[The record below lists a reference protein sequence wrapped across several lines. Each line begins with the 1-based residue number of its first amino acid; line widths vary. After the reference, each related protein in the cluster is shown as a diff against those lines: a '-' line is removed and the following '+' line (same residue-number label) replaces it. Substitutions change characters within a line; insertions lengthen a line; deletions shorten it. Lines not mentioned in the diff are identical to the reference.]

1 MLDLKRA
8 AKTAFVYFAGSVL
21 SKLVIF
27 LLFPLY
33 TVYLSPVQYGNYD
46 LVCSIINLV
55 APIAFMQVWD
65 ALFRFS
71 FDSEETEDKYALISN
86 SVGICLFGIVLYMF
100 LLGITQFFLHFSYF
114 SYIVIYGL
122 TIAFQYVYSYSA
134 RVFLNNTLYVFS
146 GVLNTIVSV
155 ILNVIL
161 IVYFHWDINALYFS
175 SIVGILLQILVIEWR
190 IRLIKNFTISAI
202 NFKTIVKMVK
212 FSIPLCIATVSYW
225 LLSGYSRIIINHY
238 VGEYE
243 TGLYA
248 VANRLASIVTVVLSI
263 FQFAWNEA
271 AYLMAY
277 DESRKKIYKIFIDSL
292 LKFMCWFTAMLIIF
306 IKIIFPFYIGP
317 EFQNAILIIPA
328 TIIGV
333 SANAVAAFISTLFM
347 TEKQTTS
354 IMTSTVVASIINV
367 VLSIFSA
374 KIFGLQGVVVTLMI
388 SFVILLILRVYSM
401 VEQQNIYLGK
411 GFLFSLAA
419 LVVSIV
425 IFYMIASPI
434 LLGLH
439 LVLLVAGTL
448 FDMWSIIDNVL
459 KKWQKGK

>member
-1 MLDLKRA
+1 MLDLRRA
-8 AKTAFVYFAGSVL
+8 AKTAFVYFAGNVL

-86 SVGICLFGIVLYMF
+86 SFGICLFGIVIYMF
-100 LLGITQFFLHFSYF
+100 MLGITQFFLDFSYF
-114 SYIVIYGL
+114 PYIIIYGL
-122 TIAFQYVYSYSA
+122 TFAFQYVYAYSA
-134 RVFLNNTLYVFS
+134 RVFLNNSLYVFS

-175 SIVGILLQILVIEWR
+175 SIAGILLQILVIEWKL
-190 IRLIKNFTISAI
+190 RLIKNFKISAI
-202 NFKTIVKMVK
+202 NFETIVKMVK

-271 AYLMAY
+271 AYLMAH
-277 DESRKKIYKIFIDSL
+277 DESRKKYI
-292 LKFMCWFTAMLIIF
+292 KF
-306 IKIIFPFYIGP
+306 
-317 EFQNAILIIPA
+317 
-328 TIIGV
+328 
-333 SANAVAAFISTLFM
+333 
-347 TEKQTTS
+347 
-354 IMTSTVVASIINV
+354 
-367 VLSIFSA
+367 
-374 KIFGLQGVVVTLMI
+374 
-388 SFVILLILRVYSM
+388 LLIVY
-401 VEQQNIYLGK
+401 L
-411 GFLFSLAA
+411 SL
-419 LVVSIV
+419 
-425 IFYMIASPI
+425 
-434 LLGLH
+434 
-439 LVLLVAGTL
+439 
-448 FDMWSIIDNVL
+448 
-459 KKWQKGK
+459 